1 MTAVARTLLFVL
13 AFATFA
19 LGAGADEDF
28 LPLSAFARTTVR
40 IETPSGR
47 VHAFDVYVARSE
59 REHMQGLMNVES
71 LPENDGMIFPFDPPR
86 QVSMWMKNTLIPLDM
101 VFIREDG
108 RIANVIADAAPQS
121 LDTRPSDGTVAYVLE
136 LNGGT
141 AARLG
146 IVPGARVHVAP
157 IDE

>member
-1 MTAVARTLLFVL
+1 MTAAARTLFFML
-13 AFATFA
+13 ALAAFA
-19 LGAGADEDF
+19 LGARADEEF

-47 VHAFDVYVARSE
+47 VQAFDVYVARSE
-59 REHMQGLMNVES
+59 REHMQGLMHVES
-71 LPENDGMIFPFDPPR
+71 LPADHGMIFPFDPPR
-86 QVSMWMKNTLIPLDM
+86 PASMWMKNTLIPLDM

-108 RIANVIADAAPQS
+108 RIANIIADAAPQS
-121 LDTRPSDGTVAYVLE
+121 LDTRLSDGPVAYVLE

-157 IDE
+157 IDQ

>member
-13 AFATFA
+13 AFASF
-19 LGAGADEDF
+19 GAGADEDF

-71 LPENDGMIFPFDPPR
+71 LPEKDGMIFPFDPPR
-86 QVSMWMKNTLIPLDM
+86 PATMWMKNTLIPLDM

-108 RIANVIADAAPQS
+108 RIANIIADAAPQS
-121 LDTRPSDGTVAYVLE
+121 LDTRPSDGPVAYVLE

-157 IDE
+157 IAE